1 MRACILFVLLWL
13 GAFNSFAQTQGGNPV
28 FSFLKNPATAE
39 VAALGGNN
47 ISLIG
52 NNVAAGF
59 SNPSLLRPAHH
70 GQVAT
75 SFASLLAGIN
85 QYSCMAGYTI
95 GAQNIGLGIQYVNYG
110 SIDQTDAAG
119 NLLGM
124 YRPSDFA
131 VQLGTSKQYKEKWWL
146 GAAAKFIHS
155 NYGLYRSTALAVDA
169 SLTYFDEAAGLQAG
183 VVVTNMGTQLNAYAG
198 AVKEELPFEINAGIS
213 KKLADAPLQFS
224 LTLQQLQRFNLL
236 GSDTSFIISESG
248 KKISTIEKMMSHVVL
263 GAQLTVNENI
273 HCNLGYNVL
282 RRQSLNG
289 YNITNGLNGVTFGV
303 AVLMQKLHINYAT
316 GFYQRNMFHQ
326 LSLNF
331 NFVNKALS
339 DAE

>member
-1 MRACILFVLLWL
+1 
-13 GAFNSFAQTQGGNPV
+13 
-28 FSFLKNPATAE
+28 
-39 VAALGGNN
+39 
-47 ISLIG
+47 
-52 NNVAAGF
+52 
-59 SNPSLLRPAHH
+59 
-70 GQVAT
+70 VAT
-75 SFASLLAGIN
+75 SFSSLLAGIN
-85 QYSCMAGYTI
+85 QYTAMAGYQLGGHTL
-95 GAQNIGLGIQYVNYG
+95 GLGVQYINYG

-124 YRPSDFA
+124 YRPSDLA
-131 VQLGTSKQYKEKWWL
+131 VQIGTSKQYKEKWWL

-155 NYGLYRSTALAVDA
+155 NYGQYRSSALAVDA
-169 SLTYFDEAAGLQAG
+169 SLTYFDESSGLQAG
-183 VVVTNMGTQLNAYAG
+183 VVIANMGTQLNAYAG

-213 KKLADAPLQFS
+213 KKLAEAPLQFS

-236 GSDTSFIISESG
+236 GSDISFIISEFG
-248 KKISTIEKMMSHVVL
+248 KKYSTFDKMMSHVVL

-303 AVLMQKLHINYAT
+303 AVLMQKLHFNYAT

-331 NFVNKALS
+331 NFVNKAL
-339 DAE
+339 

>member
-1 MRACILFVLLWL
+1 MRAPLLFVFLWA
-13 GAFNSFAQTQGGNPV
+13 GIGVAAAQTQGGNPV
-28 FSFLKNPATAE
+28 FSFIKNPATAE
-39 VAALGGNN
+39 VAALGGSN
-47 ISLIG
+47 ISNIG

-59 SNPSLLRPAHH
+59 SNPSLLRPSHL

-75 SFASLLAGIN
+75 SFSSLLAGIN
-85 QYSCMAGYTI
+85 QYTAMAGYQLGGQTL
-95 GAQNIGLGIQYVNYG
+95 GLGVQYINYG

-124 YRPSDFA
+124 YRPSDLA
-131 VQLGTSKQYKEKWWL
+131 VQIGTSKQYKEKWWL

-169 SLTYFDEAAGLQAG
+169 SLTYFDEASGLQAG

-198 AVKEELPFEINAGIS
+198 AVKEELPFEINAGVS
-213 KKLADAPLQFS
+213 KKLAEAPLQFS

-236 GSDTSFIISESG
+236 GSDTSFNISEFG
-248 KKISTIEKMMSHVVL
+248 KNYTTFDKIMSHVVL
-263 GAQLTVNENI
+263 GAQLTLSDNI
-273 HCNLGYNVL
+273 NCNLGYNVL

-289 YNITNGLNGVTFGV
+289 FNITNGLNGVTFGV
-303 AVLMQKLHINYAT
+303 GVIMQKLHINYAT

-331 NFVNKALS
+331 NFVNKAL
-339 DAE
+339 

>member
-1 MRACILFVLLWL
+1 MRAPLLFVFLWA
-13 GAFNSFAQTQGGNPV
+13 GIGVAAAQTQVGNPV
-28 FSFLKNPATAE
+28 FSFIKNPATTE
-39 VAALGGNN
+39 VAALGGTNV
-47 ISLIG
+47 SHIG

-59 SNPSLLRPAHH
+59 SNPSLFRPGHH
-70 GQVAT
+70 GQIAT
-75 SFASLLAGIN
+75 SFSSLLAGIN
-85 QYSCMAGYTI
+85 QYTAMAGYQLGGQTL
-95 GAQNIGLGIQYVNYG
+95 GLGVQYINYG

-124 YRPSDFA
+124 YRPSDLA
-131 VQLGTSKQYKEKWWL
+131 VQIGTSKQYKEKWWL

-155 NYGLYRSTALAVDA
+155 NYGQYRSSALAVDA
-169 SLTYFDEAAGLQAG
+169 SLTYFDESSGLQAG
-183 VVVTNMGTQLNAYAG
+183 VVIANMGTQLNAYAG

-213 KKLADAPLQFS
+213 KKLAEAPLQFS

-236 GSDTSFIISESG
+236 GSDTSFMVSEFG
-248 KKISTIEKMMSHVVL
+248 KKYSTFDKMMSHVVL
-263 GAQLTVNENI
+263 GAQLTLSDNI
-273 HCNLGYNVL
+273 NCNLGYNLL

-303 AVLMQKLHINYAT
+303 GVLMDKLHINYAT

-331 NFVNKALS
+331 NFVNKAL
-339 DAE
+339 

>member
-1 MRACILFVLLWL
+1 MRASLLFVFLWL
-13 GAFNSFAQTQGGNPV
+13 GVLHGFAQTQGGNPV
-28 FSFLKNPATAE
+28 FSFIKNPATADI
-39 VAALGGNN
+39 AALGGTNV
-47 ISLIG
+47 SLIG

-59 SNPSLLRPAHH
+59 SNPSLLRPVHH

-75 SFASLLAGIN
+75 SFSSLLAGIN
-85 QYSCMAGYTI
+85 QYTTMAGYKVGGQTL
-95 GAQNIGLGIQYVNYG
+95 GLGVQYLNYG

-131 VQLGTSKQYKEKWWL
+131 VQIGTSKQYKEKWWL

-155 NYGLYRSTALAVDA
+155 NYGQFRSFALAVDA
-169 SLTYFDEAAGLQAG
+169 SLTYFDEASGLQAG

-213 KKLADAPLQFS
+213 KKLAEAPLQFS

-236 GSDTSFIISESG
+236 GSDTSFIISEFG
-248 KKISTIEKMMSHVVL
+248 KKYSTFDKMMSHVVL
-263 GAQLTVNENI
+263 GAQLTLSDNI
-273 HCNLGYNVL
+273 NCNLGYNLL

-289 YNITNGLNGVTFGV
+289 FNITNGLNGVTFGV
-303 AVLMQKLHINYAT
+303 GVLMDKLHINYAT

-331 NFVNKALS
+331 NFVNKAL
-339 DAE
+339 

>member
-1 MRACILFVLLWL
+1 MRACLLFVFLWL
-13 GAFNSFAQTQGGNPV
+13 GVVHAFAQTQGGNPV
-28 FSFLKNPATAE
+28 FSFLKNPASANI
-39 VAALGGNN
+39 AALGGSNV
-47 ISLIG
+47 SLIG

-85 QYSCMAGYTI
+85 QYSCMAGYTL
-95 GAQNIGLGIQYVNYG
+95 GAQNVGLGVQYVNYG

-119 NLLGM
+119 VILGV
-124 YRPSDFA
+124 YNPSDVA
-131 VQLGTSKQYKEKWWL
+131 VQLSTSIPYKENFWL
-146 GAAAKFIHS
+146 GATAKFIHS
-155 NYGLYRSTALAVDA
+155 NYGQYRSSALAVDA
-169 SLTYFDEAAGLQAG
+169 SITYFNEANGLQAG
-183 VVVTNMGTQLNAYAG
+183 LVVSNIGTQLNAYAG
-198 AVKEELPFEINAGIS
+198 AVKEELPFDITAGIS
-213 KKLADAPLQFS
+213 KKLAEAPVQFS

-248 KKISTIEKMMSHVVL
+248 KYFSSFDKLMSHVVL
-263 GAQLTVNENI
+263 GAQLSVNENI
-273 HCNLGYNVL
+273 HCNIGYNVL

-303 AVLMQKLHINYAT
+303 GVLLDKLHINYAT

-331 NFVNKALS
+331 NFVNKAL
-339 DAE
+339 

>member
-1 MRACILFVLLWL
+1 MRARLLFVFLWL
-13 GAFNSFAQTQGGNPV
+13 GVLHGFAQTQGGNPV
-28 FSFLKNPATAE
+28 FSFIKNPATADI
-39 VAALGGNN
+39 AALGGTNV
-47 ISLIG
+47 SLIG

-59 SNPSLLRPAHH
+59 SNPSLLRPVHH

-75 SFASLLAGIN
+75 SFSSLLAGIN
-85 QYSCMAGYTI
+85 QYTAMAGYMVGGQTL
-95 GAQNIGLGIQYVNYG
+95 GLGVQYLNYG

-131 VQLGTSKQYKEKWWL
+131 VQIGTSKQYKEKWWL

-155 NYGLYRSTALAVDA
+155 NYGQFRSSALAVDA
-169 SLTYFDEAAGLQAG
+169 SLTYFDEASGLQAG

-213 KKLADAPLQFS
+213 KKLAEAPLQFS

-236 GSDTSFIISESG
+236 GSDTSFMVSEFG
-248 KKISTIEKMMSHVVL
+248 KKYSTFDKMMSHVVL
-263 GAQLTVNENI
+263 GAQLTLNENI
-273 HCNLGYNVL
+273 NCNVGYNVL

-303 AVLMQKLHINYAT
+303 AVLMQKLHFNYAT

-331 NFVNKALS
+331 NFVNKAL
-339 DAE
+339 

>member
-1 MRACILFVLLWL
+1 MRARLLFVFLWL
-13 GAFNSFAQTQGGNPV
+13 GVLHGFAQTQGGNPV
-28 FSFLKNPATAE
+28 FSFIKNPATAE
-39 VAALGGNN
+39 VAAIGGSNV
-47 ISLIG
+47 SLIG

-59 SNPSLLRPAHH
+59 SNPSLLRPGHH

-85 QYSCMAGYTI
+85 QYTAMAGYQL
-95 GAQNIGLGIQYVNYG
+95 GAQTLGLGVQYLNYG

-131 VQLGTSKQYKEKWWL
+131 VQLGTSKQYNQKWWL

-155 NYGLYRSTALAVDA
+155 NYGQFRSSALALDA
-169 SLTYFDEAAGLQAG
+169 SITYFDEASGIQAG
-183 VVVTNMGTQLNAYAG
+183 MVVSNMGMQLNAYAG
-198 AVKEELPFEINAGIS
+198 AVKEELPFEINAGVS

-236 GSDTSFIISESG
+236 GSDTSFIVSESG
-248 KKISTIEKMMSHVVL
+248 KKYSTFDKMMSHVVL
-263 GAQLTVNENI
+263 AAQLTLAENI
-273 HCNLGYNVL
+273 NCNLGYNVL

-303 AVLMQKLHINYAT
+303 GVIMQKLHINYAT

-331 NFVNKALS
+331 NFVNKAL
-339 DAE
+339 

>member
-1 MRACILFVLLWL
+1 MRAPLLFVFLWAGIGL
-13 GAFNSFAQTQGGNPV
+13 AAAQTQGGNPV
-28 FSFLKNPATAE
+28 FGFIKNPATAE
-39 VAALGGNN
+39 VAALGGTNV
-47 ISLIG
+47 SLIG
-52 NNVAAGF
+52 NNVAACF
-59 SNPSLLRPAHH
+59 SNPSLLRLGHH

-75 SFASLLAGIN
+75 SFSSLLAGIS
-85 QYSCMAGYTI
+85 QYTTMAGYKVGGQTL
-95 GAQNIGLGIQYVNYG
+95 GLGVQYINYG

-124 YRPSDFA
+124 YRPSDVA
-131 VQLGTSKQYKEKWWL
+131 VQIGTSKQYKEKWWL
-146 GAAAKFIHS
+146 GATAKFIHS
-155 NYGLYRSTALAVDA
+155 NYGQYRSSALALDA
-169 SLTYFDEAAGLQAG
+169 SLTYFDEASGLQAG

-198 AVKEELPFEINAGIS
+198 AVKEELPFEINAGVS

-236 GSDTSFIISESG
+236 GSDTSFMVSESG
-248 KKISTIEKMMSHVVL
+248 KKYSTFDKLMSHVVL
-263 GAQLTVNENI
+263 GAQLTLNENI
-273 HCNLGYNVL
+273 NCNLGYNLL

-303 AVLMQKLHINYAT
+303 GVMMQKLHINYAT

-331 NFVNKALS
+331 NFVNKAL
-339 DAE
+339 

>member
-1 MRACILFVLLWL
+1 MRARLLFVFLWL
-13 GAFNSFAQTQGGNPV
+13 GVLHGFAQTQGGNPV
-28 FSFLKNPATAE
+28 FSFIKNPATADI
-39 VAALGGNN
+39 AALGGTNV
-47 ISLIG
+47 SLIG

-59 SNPSLLRPAHH
+59 SNPSLLRPVHH

-75 SFASLLAGIN
+75 SFSSLLAGIN
-85 QYSCMAGYTI
+85 QYTTMAGYQLGGQTL
-95 GAQNIGLGIQYVNYG
+95 GLGFQYINYG

-131 VQLGTSKQYKEKWWL
+131 VQIGTSKQYKEKWWL

-155 NYGLYRSTALAVDA
+155 NYGQYRSSALAVDA
-169 SLTYFDEAAGLQAG
+169 SLTYFDESSGLQAG
-183 VVVTNMGTQLNAYAG
+183 VVIANMGTQLNAYAG

-213 KKLADAPLQFS
+213 KKLAEAPLQFS

-236 GSDTSFIISESG
+236 GSDTSFIISEFG
-248 KKISTIEKMMSHVVL
+248 KKYSTFDKMMSHVVL
-263 GAQLTVNENI
+263 GAQLTLSDNI
-273 HCNLGYNVL
+273 NCNLGYNLL
-282 RRQSLNG
+282 RRQSING

-303 AVLMQKLHINYAT
+303 GVLMDKLHINYAT

-331 NFVNKALS
+331 NFVNKAL
-339 DAE
+339 

>member
-1 MRACILFVLLWL
+1 MRARLLFVFLWA
-13 GAFNSFAQTQGGNPV
+13 GIGVAAAQTQGGNPV
-28 FSFLKNPATAE
+28 FSFIKNPASAE
-39 VAALGGNN
+39 VAALGGTNV
-47 ISLIG
+47 SLIG

-59 SNPSLLRPAHH
+59 SNPSILRPAHH

-75 SFASLLAGIN
+75 SFSSLLAGIN
-85 QYSCMAGYTI
+85 HYTAMAGYQVGGQTL
-95 GAQNIGLGIQYVNYG
+95 GLGVQYLNYG

-146 GAAAKFIHS
+146 GGAAKFIHS
-155 NYGLYRSTALAVDA
+155 NYGLYRSSAIALDA
-169 SLTYFDEAAGLQAG
+169 SITYFDEAAGLQAG

-236 GSDTSFIISESG
+236 GSDTVFIVSESG
-248 KKISTIEKMMSHVVL
+248 EKFSTFQKMMSHVVF
-263 GAQLTVNENI
+263 GAQLNINENMN
-273 HCNLGYNVL
+273 CNLGYNLL

-289 YNITNGLNGVTFGV
+289 YNIINGLNGVTFGV
-303 AVLMQKLHINYAT
+303 AVIMQKLHINYAT

-331 NFVNKALS
+331 NFVNKAL
-339 DAE
+339 

>member
-1 MRACILFVLLWL
+1 MRARLLFVFLWL
-13 GAFNSFAQTQGGNPV
+13 GVLQGFAQTQGGNPI
-28 FSFLKNPATAE
+28 FSFIKNPATAE
-39 VAALGGNN
+39 VAAIGGSNV
-47 ISLIG
+47 SLIG

-59 SNPSLLRPAHH
+59 SNPSLLRPGHH

-85 QYSCMAGYTI
+85 QYTAMAGYQL
-95 GAQNIGLGIQYVNYG
+95 GAQTLGLGVQYLNYG

-131 VQLGTSKQYKEKWWL
+131 VQLGTSKQYNQKWWL

-155 NYGLYRSTALAVDA
+155 NYGQFRSSALALDA
-169 SLTYFDEAAGLQAG
+169 SITYFDEASGIQAG
-183 VVVTNMGTQLNAYAG
+183 MVVSNMGMQLNAYAG

-213 KKLADAPLQFS
+213 KKLADAPIQFS

-236 GSDTSFIISESG
+236 GSDTSFIVSEFG
-248 KKISTIEKMMSHVVL
+248 KNYSTFDKMMSHVVL
-263 GAQLTVNENI
+263 GAQLTLAENI
-273 HCNLGYNVL
+273 NCNLGYNVL

-303 AVLMQKLHINYAT
+303 GVIMQKLHINYAT

-331 NFVNKALS
+331 NFVNKAL
-339 DAE
+339 

>member
-1 MRACILFVLLWL
+1 MRASLLFVFLWL
-13 GAFNSFAQTQGGNPV
+13 GVLHGFAQTQGGNPV
-28 FSFLKNPATAE
+28 FSFIKNPATADI
-39 VAALGGNN
+39 AALGGTNV
-47 ISLIG
+47 SLIG

-59 SNPSLLRPAHH
+59 SNPSLLRPVHH

-75 SFASLLAGIN
+75 SFSSLLAGIN
-85 QYSCMAGYTI
+85 QYTTMAGYQLGGQTL
-95 GAQNIGLGIQYVNYG
+95 GLGFQYINYG

-131 VQLGTSKQYKEKWWL
+131 VQIGTSKQYKEKWWL

-155 NYGLYRSTALAVDA
+155 NYGQYRSSALAVDA
-169 SLTYFDEAAGLQAG
+169 SLTYFDESSGLQAG
-183 VVVTNMGTQLNAYAG
+183 VVIANMGTQLNAYAG

-213 KKLADAPLQFS
+213 KKLAEAPLQFS

-236 GSDTSFIISESG
+236 GSDTSFMVSEFG
-248 KKISTIEKMMSHVVL
+248 KKYSTFDKMMSHVVL

-331 NFVNKALS
+331 NFVNKAL
-339 DAE
+339 

>member
-1 MRACILFVLLWL
+1 M
-13 GAFNSFAQTQGGNPV
+13 GG
-28 FSFLKNPATAE
+28 S
-39 VAALGGNN
+39 N

-59 SNPSLLRPAHH
+59 SNPSLLRSGHH

-75 SFASLLAGIN
+75 SFSSLLAGIN
-85 QYSCMAGYTI
+85 QYTAMTGYHLGGQTL
-95 GAQNIGLGIQYVNYG
+95 GLGVQYINYG

-124 YRPSDFA
+124 YRPSDLA
-131 VQLGTSKQYKEKWWL
+131 VQIGTSKQYKEKWWL
-146 GAAAKFIHS
+146 GTAAKFIHS
-155 NYGLYRSTALAVDA
+155 NYGQYRSSALAVDA
-169 SLTYFDEAAGLQAG
+169 SLTYFDEASGIQAG
-183 VVVTNMGTQLNAYAG
+183 MVVSNMGMQLNAYAG

-224 LTLQQLQRFNLL
+224 LTLQQLQRLNLL
-236 GSDTSFIISESG
+236 GSDTSFIVSEFG
-248 KKISTIEKMMSHVVL
+248 KNYSTFDKMMSHVVL
-263 GAQLTVNENI
+263 GAQLTLAQNI
-273 HCNLGYNVL
+273 NCNLGYNVL

-303 AVLMQKLHINYAT
+303 GVLLPKLYINYAT

-331 NFVNKALS
+331 NFVNKAL
-339 DAE
+339 

>member
-1 MRACILFVLLWL
+1 MRARLLFVLLWV
-13 GAFNSFAQTQGGNPV
+13 GIGVAAAQTQGGNPV
-28 FSFLKNPATAE
+28 FGFIKNPATAE
-39 VAALGGNN
+39 VAALGGSNV
-47 ISLIG
+47 SLIG

-59 SNPSLLRPAHH
+59 SNPSLLRPGHH

-75 SFASLLAGIN
+75 SFSNLLAGIS
-85 QYSCMAGYTI
+85 QYSAMAGYSMGGKTV
-95 GAQNIGLGIQYVNYG
+95 GLGIQYLNYG

-119 NLLGM
+119 TMLGV

-131 VQLGTSKQYKEKWWL
+131 VQMGVSKEYKENFWL
-146 GAAAKFIHS
+146 GATAKFIHS
-155 NYGLYRSTALAVDA
+155 NYGVYRSSALALDA
-169 SLTYFDEAAGLQAG
+169 SINYFNESQGLQAG
-183 VVVTNMGTQLNAYAG
+183 LVVSNMGSQLNAYAG
-198 AVKEELPFEINAGIS
+198 AVKEELPFEIMAGIS
-213 KKLADAPLQFS
+213 KKLEEAPLQFS

-236 GSDTSFIISESG
+236 GTDSTFIISESG
-248 KKISTIEKMMSHVVL
+248 KNYSSFDKMMSHVVL
-263 GAQLTVNENI
+263 GAQLTLSDNI

-303 AVLMQKLHINYAT
+303 GVILDKLHINYAT

-331 NFVNKALS
+331 NFVNKAL
-339 DAE
+339 

>member
-1 MRACILFVLLWL
+1 MRASLLFVFLWL
-13 GAFNSFAQTQGGNPV
+13 GVLHGFAQTQGGNPV
-28 FSFLKNPATAE
+28 FSFIKNPATADI
-39 VAALGGNN
+39 AALGGTNV
-47 ISLIG
+47 SLIG

-59 SNPSLLRPAHH
+59 SNPSLLRPVHH

-75 SFASLLAGIN
+75 SFSSLLAGIN
-85 QYSCMAGYTI
+85 QYTAMAGYMVGGQTL
-95 GAQNIGLGIQYVNYG
+95 GLGVQYLNYG

-131 VQLGTSKQYKEKWWL
+131 VQIGTSKQYKEKWWL

-155 NYGLYRSTALAVDA
+155 NYGQFRSFALAVDA
-169 SLTYFDEAAGLQAG
+169 SLTYFDEASGLQAG

-213 KKLADAPLQFS
+213 KKLAEAPLQFS

-236 GSDTSFIISESG
+236 GSDTSFMVSEFG
-248 KKISTIEKMMSHVVL
+248 KKYSTFDKMMSHVVL
-263 GAQLTVNENI
+263 GAQLTLSDNI
-273 HCNLGYNVL
+273 NCNLGYNLL

-303 AVLMQKLHINYAT
+303 GVLMDKLHINYAT

-331 NFVNKALS
+331 NFVNKAL
-339 DAE
+339 

>member
-1 MRACILFVLLWL
+1 MHARLLFVFLWAGIGL
-13 GAFNSFAQTQGGNPV
+13 AAAQTQGGNPV
-28 FSFLKNPATAE
+28 FSFIKNPATAE
-39 VAALGGNN
+39 VAALGGSNV
-47 ISLIG
+47 SLIG

-70 GQVAT
+70 GQIAT
-75 SFASLLAGIN
+75 SFSSLLAGIS
-85 QYSCMAGYTI
+85 QYTAMAGYQLGGQTL
-95 GAQNIGLGIQYVNYG
+95 GLGVQYINYG

-155 NYGLYRSTALAVDA
+155 NYGAYRSSAIAVDA

-236 GSDTSFIISESG
+236 GSDTVFIVSESG
-248 KKISTIEKMMSHVVL
+248 EKFSTFQKMMSHVVL
-263 GAQLTVNENI
+263 GVQLTINENI
-273 HCNLGYNVL
+273 NCNLGYNVL

-303 AVLMQKLHINYAT
+303 AVIMQKLHINYAT

-331 NFVNKALS
+331 NFVNKAL
-339 DAE
+339 

>member
-1 MRACILFVLLWL
+1 MRARLLFFFLWL
-13 GAFNSFAQTQGGNPV
+13 GVLQGFAQTQGGNPV
-28 FSFLKNPATAE
+28 FSFIKNPATAE
-39 VAALGGNN
+39 VAAIGGSNV
-47 ISLIG
+47 SLIG

-59 SNPSLLRPAHH
+59 SNPSLL
-70 GQVAT
+70 QT
-75 SFASLLAGIN
+75 L
-85 QYSCMAGYTI
+85 
-95 GAQNIGLGIQYVNYG
+95 GLGVQYLNYG

-131 VQLGTSKQYKEKWWL
+131 VQLGTSKQYNQKWWL

-155 NYGLYRSTALAVDA
+155 NYGQYRSSALALDA

-198 AVKEELPFEINAGIS
+198 AVKEELPFEINAGVS

-236 GSDTSFIISESG
+236 GSDTSFIVSESG
-248 KKISTIEKMMSHVVL
+248 KKYSTFDKMMSHVVL
-263 GAQLTVNENI
+263 AAQLTLAENI
-273 HCNLGYNVL
+273 NCNLGYNVL

-303 AVLMQKLHINYAT
+303 GVIMQKLHINYAT

-331 NFVNKALS
+331 NFVNKAL
-339 DAE
+339 

>member
-1 MRACILFVLLWL
+1 MRACLLFVFLWL
-13 GAFNSFAQTQGGNPV
+13 GVVHAFAQTQGGNPV
-28 FSFLKNPATAE
+28 FSFLKNPASANI
-39 VAALGGNN
+39 AALGGSNV
-47 ISLIG
+47 SLIG

-85 QYSCMAGYTI
+85 QYSCMAGYTL
-95 GAQNIGLGIQYVNYG
+95 GAQNVGLGVQYVNYG

-119 NLLGM
+119 VILGV
-124 YRPSDFA
+124 YNPSDVA
-131 VQLGTSKQYKEKWWL
+131 VQLSTSIPYKENFWL
-146 GAAAKFIHS
+146 GATAKFIHS
-155 NYGLYRSTALAVDA
+155 NYGQYRSSALAVDA
-169 SLTYFDEAAGLQAG
+169 SITYFNEANGLQAG
-183 VVVTNMGTQLNAYAG
+183 LVVSNIGTQLNAYAG
-198 AVKEELPFEINAGIS
+198 AVKEELPFDITAGIS
-213 KKLADAPLQFS
+213 KKLADAPVQFS

-236 GSDTSFIISESG
+236 GSDTIFILSESG
-248 KKISTIEKMMSHVVL
+248 KNFSSFDKLMSHVVL
-263 GAQLTVNENI
+263 GAQLSVNENI
-273 HCNLGYNVL
+273 HCNIGFNVL

-303 AVLMQKLHINYAT
+303 GVLLDKLHINYAT

-331 NFVNKALS
+331 NFVNKAL
-339 DAE
+339 

>member
-1 MRACILFVLLWL
+1 MRASLLFVFLWL
-13 GAFNSFAQTQGGNPV
+13 GVLHGFAQTQGGNPV
-28 FSFLKNPATAE
+28 FSFIKNPATADI
-39 VAALGGNN
+39 AALGGTNV
-47 ISLIG
+47 SLIG

-59 SNPSLLRPAHH
+59 SNPSLLRPVHH

-75 SFASLLAGIN
+75 SFSSLLAGIN
-85 QYSCMAGYTI
+85 QYTTMAGYKVGGQTL
-95 GAQNIGLGIQYVNYG
+95 GLGVQYLNYG

-131 VQLGTSKQYKEKWWL
+131 VQIGTSKQYKEKWWL

-155 NYGLYRSTALAVDA
+155 NYGQFRSFALAVDA
-169 SLTYFDEAAGLQAG
+169 SLTYFDEASGLQAG

-213 KKLADAPLQFS
+213 KKLAEAPLQFS

-236 GSDTSFIISESG
+236 GSDTSFMVSEFG
-248 KKISTIEKMMSHVVL
+248 KKYSTFDKMMSHVVL
-263 GAQLTVNENI
+263 GAQLTLNENI
-273 HCNLGYNVL
+273 NCNVGYNVL

-303 AVLMQKLHINYAT
+303 GVLMDKLHINYAT

-331 NFVNKALS
+331 NFVNKAL
-339 DAE
+339 

>member
-1 MRACILFVLLWL
+1 MRARLLFVFLWL
-13 GAFNSFAQTQGGNPV
+13 GVLHGFAQTQGGNPV
-28 FSFLKNPATAE
+28 FSFIKNPATADI
-39 VAALGGNN
+39 AALGGTNV
-47 ISLIG
+47 SLIG

-59 SNPSLLRPAHH
+59 SNPSLLRPVHH

-75 SFASLLAGIN
+75 SFSSLLAGIN
-85 QYSCMAGYTI
+85 QYTTMAGYKVGGQTL
-95 GAQNIGLGIQYVNYG
+95 GLGVQYLNYG

-131 VQLGTSKQYKEKWWL
+131 VQIGTSKQYKEKWWL

-155 NYGLYRSTALAVDA
+155 NYGQFRSSALAVDA
-169 SLTYFDEAAGLQAG
+169 SLTYFDEASGLQAG
-183 VVVTNMGTQLNAYAG
+183 VVVANMGTQLNAYAG

-213 KKLADAPLQFS
+213 KKLAEAPLQFS

-236 GSDTSFIISESG
+236 GSDTSFMVSEFG
-248 KKISTIEKMMSHVVL
+248 KKYSTFDKMMSHVVL

-331 NFVNKALS
+331 NFVNKAL
-339 DAE
+339 

>member
-1 MRACILFVLLWL
+1 MRASLLFVFLWL
-13 GAFNSFAQTQGGNPV
+13 GVLHGFAQTQGGNPV
-28 FSFLKNPATAE
+28 FSFIKNPATADI
-39 VAALGGNN
+39 AALGGTNV
-47 ISLIG
+47 SLIG

-59 SNPSLLRPAHH
+59 SNPSLLRPVHH

-75 SFASLLAGIN
+75 SFSSLLAGIN
-85 QYSCMAGYTI
+85 QYTTMAGYKVGGQTL
-95 GAQNIGLGIQYVNYG
+95 GLGVQYLNYG

-131 VQLGTSKQYKEKWWL
+131 VQIGTSKQYKEKWWL

-155 NYGLYRSTALAVDA
+155 NYGQFRSFALAVDA
-169 SLTYFDEAAGLQAG
+169 SLTYFDEASGLQAG

-213 KKLADAPLQFS
+213 KKLAEAPLQFS

-236 GSDTSFIISESG
+236 GSDTSFMVSEFG
-248 KKISTIEKMMSHVVL
+248 KKYSTFDKMMSHVVL
-263 GAQLTVNENI
+263 GAQLTLSDNI
-273 HCNLGYNVL
+273 NCNLGYNLL

-303 AVLMQKLHINYAT
+303 GVLMDKLHINYAT

-331 NFVNKALS
+331 NFVNKAL
-339 DAE
+339 

>member
-1 MRACILFVLLWL
+1 MRARLLFVFLWV
-13 GAFNSFAQTQGGNPV
+13 GVVHAFAQTQGGNPV
-28 FSFLKNPATAE
+28 FSFLKNPATANI
-39 VAALGGNN
+39 AALGGSN
-47 ISLIG
+47 ITLIG

-75 SFASLLAGIN
+75 SFSSLLGGIN
-85 QYSCMAGYTI
+85 QYSCMAGYTM
-95 GAQNIGLGIQYVNYG
+95 GAQNLGLGVQYVNYG

-119 NLLGM
+119 AILGV

-131 VQLGTSKQYKEKWWL
+131 VQLGTSKQYKENFWL
-146 GAAAKFIHS
+146 GASAKFIHS
-155 NYGLYRSTALAVDA
+155 NYGAYRSSALAVDA
-169 SLTYFDEAAGLQAG
+169 SVTYFNETNGIQAGL
-183 VVVTNMGTQLNAYAG
+183 VVSNIGTQLNAYAG
-198 AVKEELPFEINAGIS
+198 AVKEELPFDITAGIS
-213 KKLADAPLQFS
+213 KKLAEAPLQFS
-224 LTLQQLQRFNLL
+224 LTLQQLQRFNLI
-236 GSDTSFIISESG
+236 GSDTTFILSESG
-248 KKISTIEKMMSHVVL
+248 KNFSGFDKLMSHVVL
-263 GAQLTVNENI
+263 GAQLSVNENI

-303 AVLMQKLHINYAT
+303 GVLLDKLHINYAT

-331 NFVNKALS
+331 NFVNKAL
-339 DAE
+339 

>member
-1 MRACILFVLLWL
+1 MRARLLFVFLWL
-13 GAFNSFAQTQGGNPV
+13 GVLHGFAQTQGGNPV
-28 FSFLKNPATAE
+28 FSFIKNPATAE
-39 VAALGGNN
+39 VAAMGGSN

-59 SNPSLLRPAHH
+59 SNPSLLRSGHH

-75 SFASLLAGIN
+75 SFSSLLAGIN
-85 QYSCMAGYTI
+85 QYTAMTGYHLGGQTL
-95 GAQNIGLGIQYVNYG
+95 GLGVQYINYG

-119 NLLGM
+119 NLLGI

-131 VQLGTSKQYKEKWWL
+131 VQIGTSKQYKEKWWL
-146 GAAAKFIHS
+146 GTAAKFIHS
-155 NYGLYRSTALAVDA
+155 NYGQYRSSALALDA
-169 SLTYFDEAAGLQAG
+169 SITYFDEASGIQAG
-183 VVVTNMGTQLNAYAG
+183 MVVSNMGMQLNAYAG
-198 AVKEELPFEINAGIS
+198 AVKEELPFEINVGVS

-224 LTLQQLQRFNLL
+224 LTLQQLQRLNLL
-236 GSDTSFIISESG
+236 GSDTSFIVSEFG
-248 KKISTIEKMMSHVVL
+248 KNYSTFDKMMSHVVL
-263 GAQLTVNENI
+263 GAQLTLAQNI
-273 HCNLGYNVL
+273 NCNLGYNVL

-303 AVLMQKLHINYAT
+303 GVLLPKLYINYAT

-331 NFVNKALS
+331 NFVNKAL
-339 DAE
+339 

>member
-1 MRACILFVLLWL
+1 MRASLLFVFLWL
-13 GAFNSFAQTQGGNPV
+13 GVLHGFAQTQGGNPV
-28 FSFLKNPATAE
+28 FSFIKNPATAE
-39 VAALGGNN
+39 VAALGGTNV
-47 ISLIG
+47 SHIG

-59 SNPSLLRPAHH
+59 SNPSLLRPVHH

-75 SFASLLAGIN
+75 SFSSLLAGIN
-85 QYSCMAGYTI
+85 QYTTMAGYKVGGQTL
-95 GAQNIGLGIQYVNYG
+95 GLGVQYLNYG

-131 VQLGTSKQYKEKWWL
+131 VQIGTSKQYKEKWWL

-155 NYGLYRSTALAVDA
+155 NYGQFRSFALAVDA
-169 SLTYFDEAAGLQAG
+169 SLTYFDEASGLQAG

-213 KKLADAPLQFS
+213 KKLAEAPLQFS

-236 GSDTSFIISESG
+236 GSDTSFMVSEFG
-248 KKISTIEKMMSHVVL
+248 KKYSTFDKMMSHVVL
-263 GAQLTVNENI
+263 GAQLTLSDNI
-273 HCNLGYNVL
+273 NCNLGYNLL

-303 AVLMQKLHINYAT
+303 GVLMDKLHINYAT

-331 NFVNKALS
+331 NFVNKAL
-339 DAE
+339 

>member
-1 MRACILFVLLWL
+1 MLQ
-13 GAFNSFAQTQGGNPV
+13 GFAQTQGGNPV

-39 VAALGGNN
+39 VAAIGGSNV
-47 ISLIG
+47 SLIG

-85 QYSCMAGYTI
+85 QYTAMAGYQLGGQTL
-95 GAQNIGLGIQYVNYG
+95 GLAVQYLNYG

-124 YRPSDFA
+124 YRPSDLA
-131 VQLGTSKQYKEKWWL
+131 VQVGTSKQYKEKWWL

-155 NYGLYRSTALAVDA
+155 NYGQYRSSALALDA
-169 SLTYFDEAAGLQAG
+169 SLTYFDETAGLQAG

-198 AVKEELPFEINAGIS
+198 AVKEELPFEINAGVS

-236 GSDTSFIISESG
+236 GSDTSFIVSESG
-248 KKISTIEKMMSHVVL
+248 KKYSTFDKMMSHVVL
-263 GAQLTVNENI
+263 AAQLTLAENI
-273 HCNLGYNVL
+273 NCNLGYNVL

-303 AVLMQKLHINYAT
+303 GVIMQKLHINYAT

-331 NFVNKALS
+331 NFVNKAL
-339 DAE
+339 

>member
-1 MRACILFVLLWL
+1 MRAPLLFVFLWA
-13 GAFNSFAQTQGGNPV
+13 GIGVAAAQTQVGNPV
-28 FSFLKNPATAE
+28 FSFIKNPATAE
-39 VAALGGNN
+39 VAALGGTNV
-47 ISLIG
+47 SHIG

-75 SFASLLAGIN
+75 SFSSLLAGIS
-85 QYSCMAGYTI
+85 QYTAMAGYKLGGQTL
-95 GAQNIGLGIQYVNYG
+95 GLGVQNINYG

-124 YRPSDFA
+124 YRPSDLS
-131 VQLGTSKQYKEKWWL
+131 VQIGTSKQYKEKWWL

-155 NYGLYRSTALAVDA
+155 NYGQYRSSALAVDA
-169 SLTYFDEAAGLQAG
+169 SLTYFDDASGLQAG
-183 VVVTNMGTQLNAYAG
+183 VVIANMGTQLNAYAG

-213 KKLADAPLQFS
+213 KKLAEAPLQFS

-236 GSDTSFIISESG
+236 GSDTSFIISEFG
-248 KKISTIEKMMSHVVL
+248 KKYSTFDKMMSHVVL
-263 GAQLTVNENI
+263 GAQLTLSDNI
-273 HCNLGYNVL
+273 NCNLGYNLL

-289 YNITNGLNGVTFGV
+289 FNITNGLNGVTFGV
-303 AVLMQKLHINYAT
+303 GVLMDKLHINYAT

-331 NFVNKALS
+331 NFVNKAL
-339 DAE
+339 